1 MATSPNSQ
9 VTDFTRDVLGRFIC
23 NGLDEALRSTDKT
36 VRPDARPFDLI
47 ILGGGSFGGVLAQH
61 LLYNDKTHS
70 HRTLVLEAGRF
81 VLPEHVQNLPMLG
94 LNPPGPS
101 VNDPG
106 PQAEVWGLPW
116 QTDVPKG
123 FPGLAYCIG
132 GRSIYFG
139 GWSPLLLDGETK
151 TWPAS
156 VTTDLRK
163 PEGYFIQAS
172 RQIGVSATNDFIQ
185 GPLHEALRKM
195 LFNGIN
201 ANKIPEA
208 IPLAEL
214 PQHVENVPPG
224 PTPDLFKLEAPL
236 AVQAGQP
243 RSGFFPF
250 NKFSSV
256 PIMSEAS
263 RAAQSESN
271 GDDVKKRLMIVPDC
285 HVTRLVTVQNGDD
298 WRVVS
303 LDTNQG
309 LIPVPD
315 GGKVVL
321 ALGTIES
328 ARLALISFPDL
339 KNAALIGKNL
349 MAHLR
354 SNVTIRIPRTSLPGN
369 LPNELQASALFLKG
383 RHKHADNTF
392 GHHHIQITAAGLD
405 RPTTDTEPELFK
417 KVPSLDSFTPFL
429 TANDDQV
436 VITLRGIGEMEPN
449 NPASVVS
456 LSGTLDEF
464 HLPRA
469 FVKINP
475 TPKDLALWDAMDST
489 ADAAALVF
497 ANGQPYQVLVDGA
510 YQQVAANTPPSTVA
524 PFDKRRDGLGTT
536 HHEGGTLVM
545 GDDPT
550 KSVTN
555 ANARFHFSPNTYA
568 AGPALHPTVGSPN
581 PMLTGV
587 ALARRLGD
595 HIVPPPVP
603 FAPEAGFTSLFNGF
617 DMSKWS
623 MSKIKNQPPEKSNPG
638 SFLVVDGTLES
649 TPGNDLGLLWYTE
662 AMPANYVLR
671 LQWLRWD
678 EHGNSG
684 VFVRFPNPNTQGYNN
699 TAYVGVHFGFE
710 VQIDEFGEPD
720 GLPKHK
726 TGAIYDMDGQT
737 LTQKAAKPA
746 GQWNDFE
753 ITVNGQDYIVNL
765 NGDEVAKFTNTDPN
779 RGKPSAA
786 GAPSFIGLQSHFGSR
801 VAFRNIRYKQ
811 LP

>member
-9 VTDFTRDVLGRFIC
+9 VTDFTRDVLGRFLC
-23 NGLDEALRSTDKT
+23 NGLDEALRSTDKSI
-36 VRPDARPFDLI
+36 RPDARPFDLI

-70 HRTLVLEAGRF
+70 HRVLVLEAGRF

-101 VNDPG
+101 VDDPG

-116 QTDVPKG
+116 KTDVPKG

-163 PEGYFIQAS
+163 AGGYFIQAS
-172 RQIGVSATNDFIQ
+172 RQIGVSAANDFIQ
-185 GPLHEALRKM
+185 GPLHTALRKM
-195 LFNGIN
+195 LFDGVN

-208 IPLAEL
+208 IPIAEL
-214 PQHVENVPPG
+214 PQHVEDLPPG
-224 PTPDLFKLEAPL
+224 PASEIFKLEAPL
-236 AVQAGQP
+236 AVQASQP

-256 PIMSEAS
+256 PIMAEAS
-263 RAAQSESN
+263 RAAQFESG

-285 HVTRLVTVQNGDD
+285 HVKRLITAQNGDE

-309 LIPVPD
+309 AIPVPD
-315 GGKVVL
+315 GGKVII

-339 KNAALIGKNL
+339 KNASLVGKNL

-354 SNVTIRIPRTSLPGN
+354 SNLTIRIPRASLPAG

-417 KVPSLDSFTPFL
+417 KVPSLDSFDPFL

-449 NPASVVS
+449 NPASLVS

-464 HLPRA
+464 QLPRA

-475 TPKDLALWDAMDST
+475 TTKDQELWNAMDKT
-489 ADAAALVF
+489 ADDAALVF

-510 YQQVAANTPPSTVA
+510 YQQVAANTAASTIA
-524 PFDKRRDGLGTT
+524 PFAKRRDGLGST

-550 KSVTN
+550 KAVTN
-555 ANARFHFSPNTYA
+555 SNARFHFSPNTYA

-595 HIVPPPVP
+595 HIVPPPTP
-603 FAPEAGFTSLFNGF
+603 FAPEAGFTELFNGF

-638 SFLVVDGTLES
+638 SFIIVDGTLES
-649 TPGNDLGLLWYTE
+649 TPGNDLGLLWHTE

-678 EHGNSG
+678 DHGNSG
-684 VFVRFPNPNTQGYNN
+684 VFVRFPNPNSKGYDN

-710 VQIDEFGEPD
+710 VQIDEYGEPD
-720 GLPKHK
+720 GLAKHK
-726 TGAIYDMDGQT
+726 TGAIYDENVQT
-737 LTQKAAKPA
+737 LTQQAAKPA

-753 ITVNGQDYIVNL
+753 ITVDGQDYTVKL
-765 NGDEVAKFTNTDPN
+765 NGTQVTKFTNTDPN

-786 GAPSFIGLQSHFGSR
+786 GAPSFVGVQAHFGSR